1 MTKVFQVL
9 DEFGGHTIYG
19 HDLTTSTAT
28 IEPGLMVTLDSG
40 GRTVTLA
47 TASGSKPF
55 GFAYGLRTPH
65 VYAPTSA
72 TYASGEAVNV
82 VIGHGLAAVS
92 ADFFTSG
99 SLPTEA
105 AYRAL
110 YSGAGGKLDLAANA
124 LGPVARLVDIKSWTA
139 PSGGTGTSENVA
151 FIQYDFQDLA

>member
-1 MTKVFQVL
+1 MTKVFNLL
-9 DEFGGHTIYG
+9 DQFGGHTIYG
-19 HDLTTSTAT
+19 NDLTTNGAG

-47 TASGSKPF
+47 TASGSRPF
-55 GFAYGLRTPH
+55 GLAYGDRAPAI
-65 VYAPTSA
+65 YAPTTKTFA
-72 TYASGEAVNV
+72 TGEAVNV

-110 YSGAGGKLDLAANA
+110 YSGAGGKLDMAANG
-124 LGPVARLVDIKSWTA
+124 LGVVARLVDIKSWTS
-139 PSGGTGTSENVA
+139 PTEGTGQSENVA
-151 FIQYDFQDLA
+151 IIQYDFMDLA

>member
-1 MTKVFQVL
+1 MVPG
-9 DEFGGHTIYG
+9 DMGG
-19 HDLTTSTAT
+19 L
-28 IEPGLMVTLDSG
+28 P
-40 GRTVTLA
+40 VTLA
-47 TASGSKPF
+47 TAAGSKPF

-110 YSGAGGKLDLAANA
+110 YSGAGGKLDLASNS
-124 LGPVARLVDIKSWTA
+124 LGPVAPFVGIKKWA
-139 PSGGTGTSENVA
+139 GPPGGHWNRGEGGV
-151 FIQYDFQDLA
+151 F